1 MITLIMLVVMTLAA
15 IALIRSTDTTNLIAG
30 NVAFQQSA
38 TNAAEEGVE
47 NAVIWL
53 GSPANSINPSPLQNS
68 IAGHAEYSPVSCGP
82 STTSNWQSWWGAGS
96 ITCAG
101 NTLTPITT
109 TDSQN
114 NSVSYVIERLC
125 DKPGD
130 PWAAPASGVVPLV
143 CESPSPVTEVTSQG
157 ATAVQLLVAGPVFYR
172 ITSHAQGA
180 KNTQSLV
187 QVIVSQ

>member
-30 NVAFQQSA
+30 NVAFQQGATNSA
-38 TNAAEEGVE
+38 QEGVEAAVTWLGTNAAVPSTL
-47 NAVIWL
+47 WL
-53 GSPANSINPSPLQNS
+53 PV
-68 IAGHAEYSPVSCGP
+68 AGHAEYSPISCGP
-82 STTSNWQSWWGAGS
+82 STTSNWQSWWGSGS

-101 NTLTPITT
+101 NTLSPVTT
-109 TDSQN
+109 TDSAN
-114 NSVSYVIERLC
+114 NTVSYVIERLC
-125 DKPGD
+125 NATGD
-130 PWAAPASGVVPLV
+130 PWAAASGVVAPIV

-157 ATAVQLLVAGPVFYR
+157 ATAIQLLVSGPVFYR
-172 ITSHAQGA
+172 ITSHVQGA